1 MRAGPRLRLPVYP
14 HLSLSSLACR
24 RRTFV
29 DNGDGGMKM
38 IDDLRGDFDLSEGEL
53 RMVVSLTLSS
63 LSILFRWQ
71 DEVKTAGDG
80 RDAVDGQQ
88 RCSCLT
94 VP

>member
-1 MRAGPRLRLPVYP
+1 
-14 HLSLSSLACR
+14 
-24 RRTFV
+24 
-29 DNGDGGMKM
+29 MKM

-71 DEVKTAGDG
+71 DEVKTARDG

-88 RCSCLT
+88 RYFCLT
-94 VP
+94 VPYSRSTPFC